1 MEKQQRASISKKVI
15 IYDRNRLLDKSFRVD
30 EVKISYERFDGNMSI
45 PVTRLSFERGDSVAA
60 IVFNRDTQSIILC
73 NQFRY
78 PTYEKGPGWITE
90 AVAGILEGGENA
102 EDAVRRE
109 VLEEIGYKIETVEPI
124 AKFYV
129 SPGGTSERIL
139 LYYAEVVDAG
149 KVGPGGGKPEENE
162 DISIQAFPVQ
172 ELDNLIADSR
182 IQDAK
187 TLIGLLWLQRRIS
200 RAFR

>member
-1 MEKQQRASISKKVI
+1 MSKKVI
-15 IYDRNRLLDKSFRVD
+15 IYSRNRLLDKSFRV
-30 EVKISYERFDGNMSI
+30 EEAKVSYERFDGSMSI
-45 PVTRLSFERGDSVAA
+45 PVTRLSFDRGDSVAA
-60 IVFNRDTQSIILC
+60 IVFNKDNQSIILV

-78 PTYEKGPGWITE
+78 PAYEKGPGWITE

-124 AKFYV
+124 AEFYV

-139 LYYAEVVDAG
+139 LYYAEVVNAG
-149 KVGPGGGKPEENE
+149 KVGRGGGKPGENE
-162 DISIQAFPVQ
+162 DISVQEFPVL
-172 ELDNLIADSR
+172 ELDNLIAKGS

-187 TLIGLLWLQRRIS
+187 TLIGLMWLQRRIS